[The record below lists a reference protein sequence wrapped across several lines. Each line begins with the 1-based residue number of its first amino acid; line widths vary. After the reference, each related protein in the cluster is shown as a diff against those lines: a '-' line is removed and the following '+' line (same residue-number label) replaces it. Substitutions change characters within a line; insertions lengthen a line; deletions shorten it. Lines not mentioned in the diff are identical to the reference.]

1 MELYNKMLRILNK
14 TSNDGWKNYKYKLGK
29 WSELKGGEKMNL
41 RERPYLE
48 VEVVE
53 VKKEK
58 REKIPKVC
66 VNCPLQEGCRQYQT
80 KYKKLEKKGTWVNGE
95 NIDKIKFPFACTFTD
110 GIGEEHRG
118 MVIKTLMDYDKCDT
132 AYLLFDIY
140 AQSKGLTSWVRKYKL
155 DELISEYNIH
165 IAKAKIVIFKEV

>member
-1 MELYNKMLRILNK
+1 
-14 TSNDGWKNYKYKLGK
+14 
-29 WSELKGGEKMNL
+29 MNL
-41 RERPYLE
+41 RERPYLD

-53 VKKEK
+53 VKTKKKE
-58 REKIPKVC
+58 EIPKSC
-66 VNCPLQEGCRQYQT
+66 VNCGAKTFCHRYEER
-80 KYKKLEKKGTWVNGE
+80 YKKLEKQGTWVNGE
-95 NIDKIKFPFACTFTD
+95 NLDKIKFLFACTFTD

-132 AYLLFDIY
+132 AYLLFDID